1 RNTDGFETPAG
12 NCVRRF
18 LRPMLYYVPSKL
30 AECWPPYGECDRA
43 KSKSRWRQRCNQHP
57 KTGQSIEIGSR
68 LRSRMARAEI
78 SDHVGTASLA
88 GKSRAKMIRLGL
100 RRPCMRGQPPEEG
113 EGATG
118 VHPHSSVLWDV
129 CAIERAIATP

>member
-1 RNTDGFETPAG
+1 
-12 NCVRRF
+12 
-18 LRPMLYYVPSKL
+18 

-68 LRSRMARAEI
+68 RRSRMARAEI

-88 GKSRAKMIRLGL
+88 GKSRAKTIRLGF
-100 RRPCMRGQPPEEG
+100 RRPCMRGQPPKRGRGLQASIRIQACFGTYVRSKELSQRHDIVADDSSRQIPCSCCVREG
-113 EGATG
+113 
-118 VHPHSSVLWDV
+118 L
-129 CAIERAIATP
+129 